1 MSWRRD
7 GWVAIWLPRAPCRRW
22 ARPSLWRSCS
32 RSAICCASCTGWSTC
47 SAAIRLPPA
56 DCQALAEGGQHAVAP
71 FAARHQ
77 RHGPAHAVA
86 PGPAGHRARFVL
98 GGEAELEQLRRA
110 FLAVVA
116 VVECEGGDRQLLAA
130 SELLD
135 QRLLQWTDDQFDA
148 IGLGLAVEVI

>member
-1 MSWRRD
+1 MQQVGDLLRQLYRLVD
-7 GWVAIWLPRAPCRRW
+7 MLGGDQAAARGLP
-22 ARPSLWRSCS
+22 
-32 RSAICCASCTGWSTC
+32 
-47 SAAIRLPPA
+47 
-56 DCQALAEGGQHAVAP
+56 ALAEGGQHAVAP